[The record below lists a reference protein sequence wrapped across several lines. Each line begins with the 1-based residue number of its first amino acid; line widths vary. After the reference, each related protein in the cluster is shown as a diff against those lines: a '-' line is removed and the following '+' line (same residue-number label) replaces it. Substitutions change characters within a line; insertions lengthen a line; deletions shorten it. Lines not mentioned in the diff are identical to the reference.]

1 MEDWCKWKISSLH
14 CCDLESFVNHSLT
27 LLSEMKWSEVA
38 QWCPT
43 LCNPVDCSPPESSV
57 HGILQARIL
66 EWVAIS
72 FSRLI
77 MNPPPNAGD
86 ARNTGSIPELGRSP
100 GVGNGN
106 PLQYSCLENPMDR
119 AGWATVHEVT
129 KSRTRLSTC
138 THKLTGTNTSQ
149 FAFLALFPITLQ
161 NVFHTMLAKLGDW
174 LFLIHK
180 LFQFYAPFVIF
191 YNNSITVCYLLPTNY
206 ISQSLTST
214 FNVHLKSH
222 FLCEA
227 FPFCLM
233 GFLSILHKLL
243 L

>member
-1 MEDWCKWKISSLH
+1 MDCRPPGSSI
-14 CCDLESFVNHSLT
+14 
-27 LLSEMKWSEVA
+27 
-38 QWCPT
+38 
-43 LCNPVDCSPPESSV
+43 

-66 EWVAIS
+66 EWVSIS
-72 FSRLI
+72 FSRLVK
-77 MNPPPNAGD
+77 NPPPNAGD

-119 AGWATVHEVT
+119 ARWATVHEVT

-138 THKLTGTNTSQ
+138 THKLTDTNTSQ
-149 FAFLALFPITLQ
+149 FAFLALLPITLQ

-180 LFQFYAPFVIF
+180 LFQFYAPFLIF